1 MRHTLMAV
9 IFTCISTQAFAF
21 VVEPKQEQGHSKS
34 ATHKTNS
41 APTKATLPP
50 PSKATLGFYQAAL
63 NANYDMMELYLSQGA
78 DISCRNCDQEGNTP
92 LHRALSPYG
101 SAYQR
106 VRWLVEHGADV
117 NVANTNG
124 KTPLMLSVPVS
135 FGGIANSDDAKSQMM
150 KLLLDNGAKAS
161 VRDIAGNTL
170 LAYLSTVEDGRY
182 NKNTKRAYTLI
193 LNSLVEQGVDVNTI
207 NNLGET
213 SLMTAAND
221 CADYSVET
229 LLAYKADPTIKS
241 KLGKTALDMAIEKAT
256 RTGQNSSCNNT
267 VKILQSARQ
276 VRQDSPMSAA
286 PQESTY
292 SSSAPVPDN
301 MGNSGYT
308 GNYSGTFTGDDNG
321 TLQVAVGQDGNIRLV
336 GKSRGTNQTFT
347 GNGKINRDGSLGITL
362 GSISTGAT
370 FQGSIN
376 PKTGAMYG
384 TWKNSG
390 LAGNFSGNKQ
400 TQSSNPL
407 EAIGTALDGLSKILA
422 Q

>member
-1 MRHTLMAV
+1 
-9 IFTCISTQAFAF
+9 
-21 VVEPKQEQGHSKS
+21 
-34 ATHKTNS
+34 
-41 APTKATLPP
+41 
-50 PSKATLGFYQAAL
+50 
-63 NANYDMMELYLSQGA
+63 
-78 DISCRNCDQEGNTP
+78 
-92 LHRALSPYG
+92 
-101 SAYQR
+101 
-106 VRWLVEHGADV
+106 
-117 NVANTNG
+117 
-124 KTPLMLSVPVS
+124 
-135 FGGIANSDDAKSQMM
+135 
-150 KLLLDNGAKAS
+150 
-161 VRDIAGNTL
+161 
-170 LAYLSTVEDGRY
+170 
-182 NKNTKRAYTLI
+182 
-193 LNSLVEQGVDVNTI
+193 
-207 NNLGET
+207 
-213 SLMTAAND
+213 MTAAND

-241 KLGKTALDMAIEKAT
+241 KLGKTALDLAIEKAT
-256 RTGQNSSCNNT
+256 RTGQNSPCNST

-276 VRQDSPMSAA
+276 VRQDSPMSTA

-301 MGNSGYT
+301 MGNSPYT

-347 GNGKINRDGSLGITL
+347 GNGKINRDGLLGITL

-407 EAIGTALDGLSKILA
+407 EAISTALDGLSKILA